1 MSRIWYST
9 SVQSR
14 RLAEQIWVLF
24 FSTFFENKVQNN
36 ITCNCMYKYE
46 YFFLFDEIQNQNE
59 IVFYVYLF
67 FKKTKWQELRNLPLL
82 LFSKMISEG
91 LDLCL
96 QRFLIKE
103 VPKKLEYSC
112 AIIKFW
118 SYWERKKNW
127 NELSYIILSS
137 TSVLKDVGSL
147 MTSDNLTRT
156 PSTCVLF
163 KFVQ

>member
-24 FSTFFENKVQNN
+24 FSTFFENNVQNN

-67 FKKTKWQELRNLPLL
+67 FKKTKWQELRNLPLP
-82 LFSKMISEG
+82 LF
-91 LDLCL
+91 
-96 QRFLIKE
+96 F
-103 VPKKLEYSC
+103 
-112 AIIKFW
+112 
-118 SYWERKKNW
+118 
-127 NELSYIILSS
+127 
-137 TSVLKDVGSL
+137 
-147 MTSDNLTRT
+147 
-156 PSTCVLF
+156 
-163 KFVQ
+163 

>member
-24 FSTFFENKVQNN
+24 FSTFFENNVQNN

-59 IVFYVYLF
+59 IVFFYIF
-67 FKKTKWQELRNLPLL
+67 FSSRKLNDRNYEISLSPF
-82 LFSKMISEG
+82 FSKMISEG

-103 VPKKLEYSC
+103 VPKKTRVFLCNNQILILLGEKKKLKWAVIHHLVIDIC
-112 AIIKFW
+112 FKRRRVVND
-118 SYWERKKNW
+118 ER
-127 NELSYIILSS
+127 
-137 TSVLKDVGSL
+137 
-147 MTSDNLTRT
+147 
-156 PSTCVLF
+156 
-163 KFVQ
+163 

>member
-14 RLAEQIWVLF
+14 RLAEHIWVLF

-46 YFFLFDEIQNQNE
+46 YFFLFGEIQNQNE

-118 SYWERKKNW
+118 SYWERKKK
-127 NELSYIILSS
+127 
-137 TSVLKDVGSL
+137 LKWAVIHHLVIDI
-147 MTSDNLTRT
+147 
-156 PSTCVLF
+156 CF
-163 KFVQ
+163 KRRRVVNDER